1 MLFIICTQICFIS
14 NNIPFV
20 LKQKKKVRKWIEET
34 AKNENKKIGE
44 ITFLFCNDEYILEIN
59 KKYLKHDYL
68 TDIITFDY
76 CEDDILSGDIV
87 ISVERVK
94 ENSKIFKVAQK
105 EEMLRVIIHGILHLC
120 AYKDT
125 TKKEKLQMRQKENY
139 YLKNYH

>member
-1 MLFIICTQICFIS
+1 MSSQICFIS